1 MTILQTYPTEV
12 INGQPEGKVGM
23 KVLQEL
29 DRDPETPPS
38 PEAKRIDV
46 PRAPIAM
53 YALQRRLRFYDFMST
68 AVIRNQ

>member
-12 INGQPEGKVGM
+12 INGQPEGKVGT
-23 KVLQEL
+23 KVSQEL

-38 PEAKRIDV
+38 PEAKSTDV

-53 YALQRRLRFYDFMST
+53 CALQRRL
-68 AVIRNQ
+68 